1 MTAGVTLHGAR
12 VLVVGASAGIGA
24 AFAVR
29 AVAGGAAVV
38 VAARRADRLEHTVAE
53 AGGGHVVVADL
64 RSEEDCRR
72 MVADA
77 VDVLGGLDLV
87 MYSAGVAPLR
97 SVADADDTDL
107 AAVFETNVFGV
118 QHVLRAAV
126 PETAPGGIVAVL
138 SSESVMRPWAGLGIY
153 ASSKSAVETLLRSW
167 RFEHP
172 EVRFSCVTVGATQPT
187 EFGSEFDADALG
199 PAYASWVRHG
209 MVPAVFM
216 DTGDLAQLMLDT
228 FASALAHPG
237 IGVEHLTLR
246 SSSPAASPR

>member
-1 MTAGVTLHGAR
+1 MTPRRTIDGAR

-29 AVAGGAAVV
+29 AVAGGAGVV
-38 VAARRADRLEHTVAE
+38 VTARRADRLADTVAE

-77 VDVLGGLDLV
+77 VDILGGLDLV

-97 SVADADDTDL
+97 SVADADDADL

-126 PETAPGGIVAVL
+126 PAMAPGGVVAVL
-138 SSESVMRPWAGLGIY
+138 SSESVMRPWAGLGVY
-153 ASSKSAVETLLRSW
+153 ASSKAALETLLRSW

-187 EFGSEFDADALG
+187 EFGNDFASEALG
-199 PAYASWVRHG
+199 SAYASWARHG
-209 MVPAVFM
+209 LLPETFM
-216 DTGDLAQLMLDT
+216 DTGDLAQFLVDALS
-228 FASALAHPG
+228 SALAHPG
-237 IGVEHLTLR
+237 IGLEQLTLR
-246 SSSPAASPR
+246 SPSPAASP